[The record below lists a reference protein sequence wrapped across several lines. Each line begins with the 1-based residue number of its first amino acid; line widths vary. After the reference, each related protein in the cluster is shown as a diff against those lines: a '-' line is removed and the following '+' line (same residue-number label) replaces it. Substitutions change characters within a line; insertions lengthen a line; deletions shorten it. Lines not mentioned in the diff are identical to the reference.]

1 MMTKKKRTTILIVI
15 ILLVLLILGTTFIL
29 LYINTD
35 MFKSSQTLFVKY
47 LGKNSDNIKAL
58 ETILNNTT
66 YDEQLQTSP
75 YNDNIEV
82 SVNYTQNIG
91 TTDEN
96 TNNSINQLKVTVEGQ
111 TDKNNGYD
119 YRDVKLLKN
128 GEQVS
133 QVELLHS
140 SNNYGIKFTDLFD
153 QYVASENTNLKELF
167 KKIGYSDEQIE
178 NIPDT
183 VNFDED
189 ILSELKFS
197 DEEVLSLE
205 EKYVGIV
212 AENVSSTNF
221 SKQSNQ
227 TVSIN
232 EQDYIT
238 NAYVLTLTK
247 EQLNNIYI
255 NLLQAVEQDETILGK
270 IDSIQNKINEIT
282 LGNSNINLRDETINR
297 IDRIIQRIN
306 QSNIGSDETK
316 IIVYESDGQ
325 TVRTRIETQDYQV
338 NIDCLQLQDSTFA
351 ELLVSNDEG
360 ERYRIT
366 LDCNLT
372 DISVKIQNNEN
383 TSTMTFEKSEEINNQ
398 FRDQKY
404 NLEYQIDDKRVNVNI
419 SRTTEVTQNIGNV
432 QNFNEENA
440 VILSKLEEASA
451 QEITNIV
458 RTGLDTELETIRQE
472 IGYQDIEQMLK
483 DIGFIQDTTVLGSTG
498 ITETEK
504 TRFNSTFEL
513 LQGENLSGE
522 NVTNSIQTIKNNI
535 GDMEVVSDNELRLTI
550 VRSNPNEEVVNT
562 LTTFLADSGNN
573 EYNIKVGYEENGL
586 VNQLILTIV
595 EDE

>member
-383 TSTMTFEKSEEINNQ
+383 TSTMKFEKSEEINNQ

>member
-232 EQDYIT
+232 EQDYIA

-366 LDCNLT
+366 LDCNST

>member
-522 NVTNSIQTIKNNI
+522 NVTNSIQTIKN
-535 GDMEVVSDNELRLTI
+535 
-550 VRSNPNEEVVNT
+550 
-562 LTTFLADSGNN
+562 
-573 EYNIKVGYEENGL
+573 
-586 VNQLILTIV
+586 
-595 EDE
+595 